1 MLPHGGY
8 LGEYLVHVGQVE
20 VAAEGQILHPPVVAA
35 QERMHV
41 GEAGLARGAVSQ
53 VPHVD
58 LARKGEALL
67 GILRVV
73 KLLRCQ
79 VAEVGMHGVEY
90 LGDGSRAQ
98 GPFAEHVFLAG
109 IGLQLD
115 ASQARAFL
123 PPVVLLLHEEVEL
136 VQAAIH
142 PGAVLLFVV
151 LQGFQE
157 AYHGDAAFVFQL
169 FHKKVII

>member
-1 MLPHGGY
+1 
-8 LGEYLVHVGQVE
+8 
-20 VAAEGQILHPPVVAA
+20 
-35 QERMHV
+35 MHV

-73 KLLRCQ
+73 ELLRCQ

-136 VQAAIH
+136 VQAIH